1 MNEKIKNYQGIWI
14 YFQSEFRIEM
24 NAIFFCF
31 ASRFIFWT
39 FYKLS
44 PRAQLLSLTRA

>member
-24 NAIFFCF
+24 NAIFFVSRA
-31 ASRFIFWT
+31 ASFT
-39 FYKLS
+39 E
-44 PRAQLLSLTRA
+44 LLQVVS